1 MGDEALSLWNKH
13 CSSAVLGAVYNST
26 NEPLS
31 PWDKYCSRSERGVG
45 VRAIAI
51 HAKSRT
57 KRAER
62 SLSKTPT
69 PT

>member
-45 VRAIAI
+45 VRAAI
-51 HAKSRT
+51 N
-57 KRAER
+57 
-62 SLSKTPT
+62 
-69 PT
+69 